1 MSKEANLAIDVTKS
15 NKIVSISIVA
25 LKDDFN
31 KFYASF
37 LSASWDNQILYVAN
51 YLSLPLSNCIRES
64 GLTLLEDSKG
74 ASLGHKSI
82 YDFVVAAPEDM
93 GLGMDWK
100 DWSYQAKA
108 MIKKLEFGINASSAK
123 DVFLQIDDVKG
134 RLGRDP
140 VSKFEFNLAK
150 DQIIKE
156 QVLKM
161 QREHSDTV
169 TSMNSKL
176 SSLMTQLEGER
187 KEKLNAIERLECALN
202 ELSDLKSKSDIDL
215 KDYIEIS
222 IYNKIV
228 EEMDELSANHESLLQ
243 GYLDKISK
251 LTITN
256 KEHISKIEQL
266 KGIIRRRNDE
276 IEQMSLGS
284 VTYDEHAIIANEREI
299 VELKEK
305 IVALLK
311 KNIHKQKVI
320 NRQFEI
326 SNKKSQISALLN
338 ERNRR
343 LEGKLGQLERS
354 SSRHPVKRKVG
365 ITNTKLFIAG
375 GIISSAILTFL
386 YVPLL

>member
-1 MSKEANLAIDVTKS
+1 MSNEANLAIDVTKS
-15 NKIVSISIVA
+15 NKIVPISIVA
-25 LKDDFN
+25 LKEDFN

-37 LSASWDNQILYVAN
+37 LSASWDNQVLYVAN
-51 YLSLPLSNCIRES
+51 YLSLPLSNCITES

-82 YDFVVAAPEDM
+82 YDFVASAPEDM
-93 GLGMDWK
+93 GLGLDWN

-108 MIKKLEFGINASSAK
+108 MIKKLEFGINAVSAK
-123 DVFLQIDDVKG
+123 DVFLQIGDVKS
-134 RLGRDP
+134 RLGREP

-156 QVLKM
+156 QLLKI

-176 SSLMTQLEGER
+176 SSLMTQLEDER
-187 KEKLNAIERLECALN
+187 KEKLNAIERLEGALS
-202 ELSDLKSKSDIDL
+202 ELSSLKSKSDVDL
-215 KDYIEIS
+215 KDYIEVS

-228 EEMDELSANHESLLQ
+228 EEMDELSSNHESLLQ

-284 VTYDEHAIIANEREI
+284 VTYDEQAKIAHENE
-299 VELKEK
+299 VMELKEK

-320 NRQFEI
+320 NKQFEI
-326 SNKKSQISALLN
+326 SNKKSQISALLK

-343 LEGKLGQLERS
+343 LEGKLRQSEGNTPRRLA
-354 SSRHPVKRKVG
+354 KKKLK

-375 GIISSAILTFL
+375 GMISSAILAFL
-386 YVPLL
+386 YSPLL